1 MFRKTKKFILTPTSR
16 AFAASSLTA
25 GALTTGDF
33 SSFWTKRGYE
43 TTKGDSS
50 GAFSFCHLTQ
60 INNKIKFKAQW
71 SAPWSE
77 FFY

>member
-1 MFRKTKKFILTPTSR
+1 MFRKTKKFILTPTFR
-16 AFAASSLTA
+16 AFAFSGFTA
-25 GALTTGDF
+25 GAFAAGDF
-33 SSFWTKRGYE
+33 SFRAERGYE
-43 TTKGDSS
+43 ATEGDSS